1 MRGDHFPAGRGDVGH
16 FGQLGGL
23 HVGFVTLARVRV
35 VVIPPIPTQPKDHII
50 VKKALSLA
58 SVALVAVASLTACGG
73 GSSSSADDYCDIY
86 KSAHQDLGDLD
97 FSQLDE
103 GSMDQAKDYMDQLKD
118 AAPTDK
124 LQSAWETTSGAFDT
138 LTAELDKLG
147 MSMSDLK
154 NINGA
159 DDLPKGVSVQDIQH
173 LAKKIKDLDQGGKME
188 KASQTIEKYGKD
200 TCKVDA

>member
-1 MRGDHFPAGRGDVGH
+1 M
-16 FGQLGGL
+16 
-23 HVGFVTLARVRV
+23 
-35 VVIPPIPTQPKDHII
+35 
-50 VKKALSLA
+50 KKALSLA

-188 KASQTIEKYGKD
+188 KASETIEKYGKD